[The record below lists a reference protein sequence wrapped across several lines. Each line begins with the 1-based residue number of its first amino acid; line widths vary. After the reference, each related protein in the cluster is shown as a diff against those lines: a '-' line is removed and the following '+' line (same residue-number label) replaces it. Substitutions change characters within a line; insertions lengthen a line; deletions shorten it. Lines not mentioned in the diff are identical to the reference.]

1 MCLYVKWLEV
11 KGLEVKGL
19 GLGLGLGKGVPTPQ
33 VRLGLQAVAKGC
45 SWVRASCFR
54 REDSSVQLC
63 RYIYPGG
70 RCVDSLIESQPVCWP
85 EGPALDQLSSPGLT
99 VEMALPLLTS
109 FHLL

>member
-1 MCLYVKWLEV
+1 MPWKRSIVFGVL
-11 KGLEVKGL
+11 
-19 GLGLGLGKGVPTPQ
+19 LGLGKGVPTPL

-63 RYIYPGG
+63 RYIYLGG
-70 RCVDSLIESQPVCWP
+70 RCVDSLIESQPVWLA
-85 EGPALDQLSSPGLT
+85 EGQPLDQLSSPELT